1 MSYTYLQIFLGK
13 CGFGYKDSPFH
24 RIIPGFMVQGGDFT
38 TGDGTGG
45 KSVCG
50 EKFPDENFEKIHD
63 KAGTIV
69 VGKIIIQ
76 KPSFHIFKFLR
87 YSIHGK

>member
-1 MSYTYLQIFLGK
+1 MYVLYLQIFLGK

-63 KAGTIV
+63 KVGTIV
-69 VGKIIIQ
+69 VGKIITQ
-76 KPSFHIFKFLR
+76 KPLSYFQIF
-87 YSIHGK
+87 

>member
-1 MSYTYLQIFLGK
+1 
-13 CGFGYKDSPFH
+13 
-24 RIIPGFMVQGGDFT
+24 MVQGGDFT

-63 KAGTIV
+63 KAGTNDCSRKNYHAKTFLSYIQILKVFYPWQIV
-69 VGKIIIQ
+69 VQ
-76 KPSFHIFKFLR
+76 TQMVPNFSSRLR
-87 YSIHGK
+87 HNLVWMENM

>member
-1 MSYTYLQIFLGK
+1 
-13 CGFGYKDSPFH
+13 
-24 RIIPGFMVQGGDFT
+24 MVQGGDFT

-63 KAGTIV
+63 KAGTFFSRKNYHA
-69 VGKIIIQ
+69 KIFLSYFQ
-76 KPSFHIFKFLR
+76 IF
-87 YSIHGK
+87 

>member
-1 MSYTYLQIFLGK
+1 
-13 CGFGYKDSPFH
+13 
-24 RIIPGFMVQGGDFT
+24 MVQGGDFT

-63 KAGTIV
+63 KAGTNDCSRKNYHAKPLSYFEIFFRHSIY
-69 VGKIIIQ
+69 GK
-76 KPSFHIFKFLR
+76 
-87 YSIHGK
+87 